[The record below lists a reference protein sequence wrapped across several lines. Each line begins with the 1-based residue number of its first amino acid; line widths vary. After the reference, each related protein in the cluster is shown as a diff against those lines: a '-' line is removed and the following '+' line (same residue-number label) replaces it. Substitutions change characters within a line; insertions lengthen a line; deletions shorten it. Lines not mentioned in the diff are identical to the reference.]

1 MVDAYIQKK
10 QKIEFRDLVLEHMRK
25 ILEITSIEFR
35 GGFEKEIIIGNQIVK
50 EYIPDSRKQYIQS
63 IESLSDVLLPY
74 FDKKMKEKYKEIT
87 KKIDSLI
94 ENMKKKEK
102 PTDKEIREYTLTKL
116 ELCRKLFQSLNLL
129 LKRNDYLKG
138 SIYTEDDL
146 MDLD

>member
-25 ILEITSIEFR
+25 ILEITSTEFR

>member
-87 KKIDSLI
+87 KKIDSLT

>member
-50 EYIPDSRKQYIQS
+50 EYIPDSRKQYIQT

-74 FDKKMKEKYKEIT
+74 FDKKMTEKYKEIT
-87 KKIDSLI
+87 KKINSLT
-94 ENMKKKEK
+94 ENMKKNEK
-102 PTDKEIREYTLTKL
+102 PSDKEIREYTLTKL

-138 SIYTEDDL
+138 SIYVEDDL